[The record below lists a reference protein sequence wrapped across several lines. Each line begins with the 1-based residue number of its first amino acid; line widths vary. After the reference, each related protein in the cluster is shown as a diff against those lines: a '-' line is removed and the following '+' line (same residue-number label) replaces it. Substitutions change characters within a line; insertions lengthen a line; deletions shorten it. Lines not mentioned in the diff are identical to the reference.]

1 MKKAGAPVKV
11 LIENSPTPGAPA
23 DDQSKIHA
31 AAGQALPGRAHRHV
45 HIAGESPSSDTDG
58 SPRRS
63 KTPTSARSVCSD
75 TVALTV

>member
-11 LIENSPTPGAPA
+11 LIENIPTPGAPA

-31 AAGQALPGRAHRHV
+31 AAGQALPGHAPIGMSTLR
-45 HIAGESPSSDTDG
+45 G
-58 SPRRS
+58 SHLPATRMGRS

-75 TVALTV
+75 TVALIV